1 MRACGARVLSK
12 GLRLC
17 TAADEEK
24 FFRRRSI
31 SYRGRGNF
39 ATQLSFSQ
47 PIVKLAVWLYF
58 IICILVIAPAF
69 SS

>member
-1 MRACGARVLSK
+1 MK
-12 GLRLC
+12 
-17 TAADEEK
+17 K
-24 FFRRRSI
+24 IFFRRRSI

-58 IICILVIAPAF
+58 IICILVI
-69 SS
+69 